1 MVQCAM
7 HAAAKQGK
15 TTAVNKEGVLGFCRI
30 FGLESFTDKPLSP
43 ETRKKKEKKNAKK
56 EKLASCHSICFCNNL
71 YVLFCELRNA
81 WADGMFT

>member
-15 TTAVNKEGVLGFCRI
+15 TTAVNKEGVLVFVESLALKVSRI
-30 FGLESFTDKPLSP
+30 NLCLQK
-43 ETRKKKEKKNAKK
+43 REKKGKKTQK